1 LADPLKRA
9 AESADSP
16 QPVRGGIAARA
27 QAAAAPA
34 PYLAGLNAEQRLAV
48 ETLDGPVLV
57 LAGAGTGK
65 TRVLTV
71 RIAHILSLGRA
82 RPGEILSVTFTNK
95 AAREMKHRIGDIVGG
110 VVEGMPWLGTFHSI
124 GVKIL
129 RRHAELVGLKPDFTI
144 LDTDDQIRL
153 LKQILE
159 AENIDE
165 KRWPARVLAMLIDGW
180 KNRGLTPEQVPPG
193 EAAAFANGKGLK
205 LYKAFQERLKI
216 LNAAD
221 FGDLLLE
228 CIRLFREHAE
238 VLRQYQSRFKF
249 ILVDEYQ
256 DTNVAQYLWLRLL
269 AQRTNTT
276 SAVIPG
282 RRQRVRPEVA
292 GPMTGSAASPESIT
306 PAAGSMDSGLASD
319 GAPRN
324 DAVGVLPKNIC
335 CVGDDDQSIYGWRG
349 AEVDNILRFE
359 HDFPGATVIRLE
371 RNYRSTGHILA
382 AASHIIAHN
391 EGRLGKT
398 LRTDD
403 ELGEKVSV
411 TGSWDSEEE
420 ARTIGEEIEQ
430 LQRGGQSGE
439 PHPLN
444 EMAILVR
451 ASFQMR
457 EFEDRFVT
465 LGLPYRVIG
474 GPRFYER
481 AEIRDALAYLRVVN
495 SPADDLAF
503 ERIVNVPKRGLGD
516 ATVQL
521 LHDHAR
527 KRRIPLTEAA
537 RAMIATDELKPKP
550 RGSLR
555 AVLESFDRW
564 RKQRD
569 ALPHTELAEII
580 LDESGYTE
588 MWQKDRSADAAG
600 RLDNLKEL
608 VRSMEEFENL
618 QGFLEHISLVMDNEK
633 GAEADAV
640 NIMTLHSAK
649 GLEFNT
655 VFLPGWEE
663 GLFPHQRTLD
673 DQGRAGLEEE
683 RRLAH
688 VGLTRARKR
697 AKIYFATNRRMH
709 GLWQTNIPSR
719 FLDELPEANV
729 EVTES
734 QGGFGGYAGYGASRF
749 DATTAFGSSY
759 NTPGWQRAQGKRSEK
774 KEREGFAES
783 GSRYAADDREGL
795 DDTPQP
801 SPWRARDQ
809 TSGSRRLPLTIEG
822 ELVAKSTGT
831 VSAFTLGDRVFH
843 QKFGNGNVTAIDGNK
858 LTIAFDRA
866 GEKRVVDSFVERV

>member
-1 LADPLKRA
+1 VADPLKRSI
-9 AESADSP
+9 E
-16 QPVRGGIAARA
+16 PVDRPAPAPGGIAARA
-27 QAAAAPA
+27 QAAGA
-34 PYLAGLNAEQRLAV
+34 PYLKGLNPEQRLAV

-65 TRVLTV
+65 TRVLTM

-82 RPGEILSVTFTNK
+82 RPSEILSVTFTNK
-95 AAREMKHRIGDIVGG
+95 AAREMKHRVGEIVGS

-129 RRHAELVGLKPDFTI
+129 RRHAEMVGLKSDFTI
-144 LDTDDQIRL
+144 LGVDDQIRL
-153 LKQILE
+153 LKQLLD
-159 AENIDE
+159 AEGIDE
-165 KRWPARVLAMLIDGW
+165 KRWPGRVLAMLIDGW
-180 KNRGLTPEQVPPG
+180 KNRGLTPEQVPAG
-193 EAAAFANGKGLK
+193 EAAVFANGKGLK
-205 LYKAFQERLKI
+205 LYKAYQERLKI

-228 CIRLFREHAE
+228 CIRLFREQPD
-238 VLRQYQSRFKF
+238 VLRQYQGRFKF

-269 AQRTNTT
+269 AQRTSTHPPLQGEGREQ
-276 SAVIPG
+276 SSRGGEVLPPPG
-282 RRQRVRPEVA
+282 PLTRADLPPP
-292 GPMTGSAASPESIT
+292 GG
-306 PAAGSMDSGLASD
+306 
-319 GAPRN
+319 
-324 DAVGVLPKNIC
+324 GVQAQPKNIC

-359 HDFPGATVIRLE
+359 HDFPGAIVIRLE

-382 AASHIIAHN
+382 AASHLIAHN

-403 ELGEKVSV
+403 EPGEKVGV

-420 ARTIGEEIEQ
+420 ARAIGEEIEQ
-430 LQRGGQSGE
+430 LQRQGPDGK
-439 PHPLN
+439 PHALN
-444 EMAILVR
+444 EIAILVR

-516 ATVQL
+516 ATVQM

-537 RAMIATDELKPKP
+537 RAMIETDELKPKP
-550 RGSLR
+550 RGTLR
-555 AVLESFDRW
+555 GVLDSFDRW

-569 ALPHTELAEII
+569 NLPHHELAEII

-600 RLDNLKEL
+600 RLENLKEL
-608 VRSMEEFENL
+608 IRSMQDFETL

-633 GAEADAV
+633 GAELDAV
-640 NIMTLHSAK
+640 NIMTMHSAK

-663 GLFPHQRTLD
+663 GLFPSQRTLD
-673 DQGRAGLEEE
+673 DQGRSGLEEE

-719 FLDELPEANV
+719 FLDELPEASV
-729 EVTES
+729 EVTEA
-734 QGGFGGYAGYGASRF
+734 QGGFGGYGGYGSSRF
-749 DATTAFGSSY
+749 DATTSFGSNYS
-759 NTPGWQRAQGKRSEK
+759 TPGWQRAQAKKGGGFSENGA
-774 KEREGFAES
+774 RYES
-783 GSRYAADDREGL
+783 QHDESNDGL
-795 DDTPQP
+795 DDDGPSP
-801 SPWRARDQ
+801 SPWRARD
-809 TSGSRRLPLTIEG
+809 TASGSRRLPLTIEG

-831 VSAFTLGDRVFH
+831 VSIFAPGDRVFH

-858 LTIAFDRA
+858 LTIQFDKA